1 MGTYVATW
9 QCVKCGA
16 QVSTRQPNAGFWNG
30 HGESQLASGPC
41 PRGGD
46 HEWHKLIGDYES

>member
-16 QVSTRQPNAGFWNG
+16 QVSTKQEMAGFLYG
-30 HGESQLASGPC
+30 YGESQLCSGPC

-46 HEWHKLIGDYES
+46 HEWHKLIGNWV

>member
-16 QVSTRQPNAGFWNG
+16 QVSTRQEDAGFWRG

-46 HEWHKLIGDYES
+46 HEWHKLIGDYI